1 MAKSRLVKSRNERMK
16 MLTTELD
23 DLEAID
29 HVANKALNAVGAG
42 RVGGLL
48 GTHEFKL
55 LVFMI

>member
-1 MAKSRLVKSRNERMK
+1 MK